1 MQLLEYIRLFRK
13 WLWLIF
19 LVGLL
24 FAGAGFAFRTSQTPI
39 YETSAK
45 VLVGGVITNPN
56 PTREESD
63 VANILVRTYA
73 EFVSLAPTLQGTI
86 EAYDLPMTPDE
97 LERSSRTGIVS
108 DTPILEIFA
117 SHPDPEI
124 AADMANGLAQ
134 QLIENSSTDNLSPA
148 QQNQAAFLEG
158 EIDRLSQ
165 QRETWQARIDE
176 INEDL
181 ADPLFR
187 DIPALEAE
195 ATSLTTQIIETTGT
209 IAQLSTTLA
218 DLRRQSNFLQVIEE
232 AKVPIDT
239 VGVGR
244 IVITGLGFIIGA
256 MLASGVVVVLDE
268 LDQTMKTPLRVQR
281 ATDIPVMSAIP
292 SFDAGR
298 KPSNTWLIV
307 KKEPLSKGA
316 ESFRRL
322 NTNLMFGEHHKGRV
336 MLVTSA
342 DADDGKSLTAANLAV
357 TMATAGIRVL
367 LIDANLRN
375 PVLHEVFDVD
385 DEKGLLH
392 LLTVPNDA
400 LEDMSEDEK
409 DTYLDGVVHWD
420 TEIPDLHIMSRGSGH
435 YGPELISRLMF
446 RFSHFGR
453 WMEALQNRLDIDV
466 FLFDTAPCL
475 NSSESLVIAGAF
487 DTDVMLLIESGKTR
501 RESVQEAIEQFEL
514 VNNPVMGTVLT
525 KI

>member
-13 WLWLIF
+13 WLWLII

-39 YETSAK
+39 YETSTK
-45 VLVGGVITNPN
+45 VLVGGISDPN
-56 PTREESD
+56 PTRELAE
-63 VANILVRTYA
+63 VARNLVSTYA
-73 EFVSLAPTLQGTI
+73 QFVNLRPTLEGTI
-86 EAYDLPMTPDE
+86 EAYDLPMSADE
-97 LERSSRTGIVS
+97 LERNSRTGIIG

-124 AADMANGLAQ
+124 AAKMANGLAQ
-134 QLIENSSTDNLSPA
+134 QLIEISPTDNLSPA
-148 QQNQAAFLEG
+148 QQNQVEFLEG
-158 EIDRLSQ
+158 EIARLSA
-165 QRETWQARIDE
+165 QREVWQARIDE

-195 ATSLTTQIIETTGT
+195 AASLTSQIIDTAGT
-209 IAQLSTTLA
+209 VAQLSTTLA
-218 DLRRQSNFLQVIEE
+218 DIRRQSNFLTIIEE
-232 AKVPIDT
+232 AKVPVDT

-244 IVITGLGFIIGA
+244 TIITGLGFIIGA
-256 MLASGVVVVLDE
+256 MLATGIVVVLDE

-281 ATDIPVMSAIP
+281 ATDIPVMSSIP

-298 KPSNTWLIV
+298 KPSGKWLTMRQD
-307 KKEPLSKGA
+307 PLSKSA

-322 NTNLMFGEHHKGRV
+322 NTNLMFGEHDKGRV
-336 MLVTSA
+336 MVVTSA
-342 DADDGKSLTAANLAV
+342 DADDGKSLVAANLAV
-357 TMATAGIRVL
+357 TMATAGMRVL

-400 LEDMSEDEK
+400 LENMSEEEM
-409 DTYLDGVVHWD
+409 DTYLEGVVHWD

-453 WMEALQNRLDIDV
+453 WMEVLQNRLDIDV

-475 NSSESLVIAGAF
+475 NSSESLVIAGAYN
-487 DTDVMLLIESGKTR
+487 TDVMLLIESGKTR

-525 KI
+525 KV